1 MAVKYSNEVKVGV
14 TIVLAA
20 IIFVLGVRYFE
31 DLPLFKSTYS
41 LRAEFE
47 NAGGL
52 IAGNA
57 VRTAGV
63 TVGSVNGVNIDPST
77 GKVTVRF
84 HVDEDIPVTEG
95 TYAKIGG
102 FDALGVVRMDLVL
115 GPPSAPRIPEGGYV
129 RGQPTS
135 DVFGELTEGAPQLI
149 TRVDSVLAGLDVVLS
164 ETEGMLAR
172 PESDLRVT
180 LANMRSSTETL
191 ESLLRGERDR
201 IGSILANMDSVTSN
215 VERLTGGENGEQI
228 EELIAS
234 LNATLDSLDTNLE
247 GLGETTTSLNL
258 LLTKLNEG
266 EGTMGRLIND
276 DSMYLK
282 LDSTL
287 TGLNALMADFRAN
300 PGRYMKELRLVDL
313 F

>member
-1 MAVKYSNEVKVGV
+1 MKYSNEVKVGV
-14 TIVLAA
+14 TIVVAA

-31 DLPLFKSTYS
+31 DLPLFTSTYS

-52 IAGNA
+52 IAGNS

-63 TVGSVNGVNIDPST
+63 TVGSVDDVSIDPET
-77 GKVTVRF
+77 GRVMVRF
-84 HVDEDIPVTEG
+84 HVDEGIPVTEG
-95 TYAKIGG
+95 TRARISG
-102 FDALGVVRMDLVL
+102 FDALGVVQLNL
-115 GPPSAPRIPEGGYV
+115 EGGIV
-129 RGQPTS
+129 PGRATT
-135 DVFGELTEGAPQLI
+135 DVFGELTASAPQLV
-149 TRVDSVLAGLDVVLS
+149 TRVDSVLAGLDIVLS

-180 LANMRSSTETL
+180 LANMRSSTEAL

-201 IGSILANMDSVTSN
+201 IESILAGMDSVAGN
-215 VERLTGGENGEQI
+215 VERLTGGENAEQI
-228 EELIAS
+228 EELFSS
-234 LNATLDSLDTNLE
+234 LNTTLDTLDANLR
-247 GLGETTTSLNL
+247 GLDETTESLNTL
-258 LLTKLNEG
+258 LAKLNEG
-266 EGTMGRLIND
+266 DGTMARLIND

-287 TGLNALMADFRAN
+287 TGLNALMADFRTN
-300 PGRYMKELRLVDL
+300 PGRYLKELRLVDL

>member
-1 MAVKYSNEVKVGV
+1 MKYSNEVKVGV

-31 DLPLFKSTYS
+31 DLPLFTSTYS

-52 IAGNA
+52 IAGNS

-63 TVGSVNGVNIDPST
+63 TVGSVDDVSIDPET
-77 GKVTVRF
+77 GLVMVRF
-84 HVDEDIPVTEG
+84 HVDEGIPVTEG
-95 TYAKIGG
+95 THARISG
-102 FDALGVVRMDLVL
+102 FDALGVVQLNLVL
-115 GPPSAPRIPEGGYV
+115 GPPSAPRIPEGGIV
-129 RGQPTS
+129 PGRATQ
-135 DVFGELTEGAPQLI
+135 DMLGELTESAPELI
-149 TRVDSVLAGLDVVLS
+149 TRGDSVLAGLDIVLS

-180 LANMRSSTETL
+180 LANMRSSTEAL
-191 ESLLRGERDR
+191 ESLLSGERER
-201 IGSILANMDSVTSN
+201 IASILANMDSVTTN
-215 VERLTGGENGEQI
+215 VDRLTGGENAEQI
-228 EELIAS
+228 EELFAS
-234 LNATLDSLDTNLE
+234 LNATLDTLDANLE
-247 GLGETTTSLNL
+247 GLGETTEGLNTL
-258 LLTKLNEG
+258 LAKLNEG
-266 EGTMGRLIND
+266 DGTMARLIND

-287 TGLNALMADFRAN
+287 TGLNALMADFRTN

>member
-1 MAVKYSNEVKVGV
+1 MKYSNEVKVGV

-63 TVGSVNGVNIDPST
+63 TVGSVDGVKINPET
-77 GKVTVRF
+77 GMVTVRF
-84 HVDEDIPVTEG
+84 HVDDDIPVTEG

-115 GPPSAPRIPEGGYV
+115 GPPTAPPIPEGGFV
-129 RGQPTS
+129 RGEPTS
-135 DVFGELTEGAPQLI
+135 DMIGDLSSRAPELI
-149 TRVDSVLAGLDVVLS
+149 TRVDSVLAGLDIVLS

-180 LANMRSSTETL
+180 LANMRSSTEAL

-201 IGSILANMDSVTSN
+201 IGSILANVDSVSSN
-215 VERLTGGENGEQI
+215 VDRLTSGENAEQI
-228 EELIAS
+228 EELFTS
-234 LNATLDSLDTNLE
+234 LNATLDTLDANLQ
-247 GLGETTTSLNL
+247 GLGQTTESLNTL
-258 LLTKLNEG
+258 LAKLNDG
-266 EGTMGRLIND
+266 DGTMARLIND

-287 TGLNALMADFRAN
+287 TGLNALMTDFRAN

>member
-1 MAVKYSNEVKVGV
+1 MKYSNEVKVGV
-14 TIVLAA
+14 TIVVAA

-63 TVGSVNGVNIDPST
+63 TVGSINDVKIDPET
-77 GKVTVRF
+77 GMVSVRF
-84 HVDEDIPVTEG
+84 HVDEDIPVTQG

-115 GPPSAPRIPEGGYV
+115 GPPTAERIPEGGYV
-129 RGQPTS
+129 EGRPTS
-135 DVFGELTEGAPQLI
+135 DVFGDLTDSAPELI

-180 LANMRSSTETL
+180 LSNMRSSTEVL
-191 ESLLRGERDR
+191 EDLLRGERDR
-201 IGSILANMDSVTSN
+201 LGSILANVDSVTSN
-215 VERLTGGENGEQI
+215 VDRLTGGENAEQI

-234 LNATLDSLDTNLE
+234 LNSTLDTLDANLE
-247 GLGETTTSLNL
+247 GLDETTESLNTL
-258 LLTKLNEG
+258 LSKLNEG
-266 EGTMGRLIND
+266 EGTMARLIND